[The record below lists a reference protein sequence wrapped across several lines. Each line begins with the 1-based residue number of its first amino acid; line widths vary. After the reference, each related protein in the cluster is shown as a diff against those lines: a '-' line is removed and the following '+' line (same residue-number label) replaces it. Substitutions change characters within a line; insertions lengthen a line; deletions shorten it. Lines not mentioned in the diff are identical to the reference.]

1 MVLTI
6 VGSLAGVAT
15 GWLALAPLLAMALP
29 LLAAT
34 AFLYRSGTT
43 WHDLG
48 FLRAMPFGR
57 FVRLTLGAVVGAF
70 VITGFLVTPVLRELG
85 APPVD
90 TSLLVNAIE
99 GNTLVYLLF
108 LFPITWGSAAFGE
121 ELLARGFL
129 LQRFSLLLGTT
140 GGMVMQA
147 FVFALGHVY
156 QGFTGMVSLFVV
168 GLILGYVYLR
178 AGRNLWP
185 VIIAHGLINTFS
197 ITLVYLG
204 YGDPT
209 GG

>member
-6 VGSLAGVAT
+6 IGSLAGAVT
-15 GWLALAPLLAMALP
+15 GWLALAPVLAMALP

-43 WHDLG
+43 WRDLG

-57 FVRLTLGAVVGAF
+57 FVRLALGATVGAF
-70 VITGFLVTPVLRELG
+70 VVTGFLVTPVLRELG

-90 TSLLVNAIE
+90 ASLLVDAIE
-99 GNTLVYLLF
+99 GNTAVYLLF
-108 LFPITWGSAAFGE
+108 LFPVTWGSAAFGE

-147 FVFALGHVY
+147 LVFALGHGY
-156 QGFTGMVSLFVV
+156 QGFTGMVNLFVV
-168 GLILGYVYLR
+168 GLVLGYVYLR
-178 AGRNLWP
+178 SGRNLWP
-185 VIIAHGLINTFS
+185 VIVAHGLINTLS